1 MIPTVAPNPPF
12 CGSTSE
18 ERLHALC
25 REVLRTDPVR
35 LDQSLFEIGLNS
47 LSAATLV
54 WLIEKELHVHIRLSQ
69 ILDHP
74 TIGKLLRL
82 IEAGNRNESE
92 RVGIKLVDGLPHPK
106 SIPLSFAQEQVW
118 FLEKLHPQL
127 NSYRFQALLNCL
139 GALNADV
146 LERSLNRIVSRHAI
160 LRTAFAEDGE
170 APRQEVRPHAPFT
183 LPREDLRV
191 FPAEEREKELGRRIE
206 EELRR
211 PFHLGRPPLIRWRLY
226 QLDEQKYSLLHTE
239 HHFAHDGWS
248 YGVFLEELYATYAAL
263 LKGES
268 LPTEAEP
275 TQFADFALWQR
286 EMISLRRLGSSNRV
300 LAQRIVRLSS
310 TTLAPLGSAPGTPSK
325 L

>member
-1 MIPTVAPNPPF
+1 M
-12 CGSTSE
+12 
-18 ERLHALC
+18 
-25 REVLRTDPVR
+25 
-35 LDQSLFEIGLNS
+35 
-47 LSAATLV
+47 
-54 WLIEKELHVHIRLSQ
+54 IEKELHVHIRLSE

-74 TIGKLLRL
+74 TIERLLKL
-82 IEAGNRNESE
+82 IEAGSRNEPE
-92 RVGIKLVDGLPHPK
+92 RVGTKLVDGLPHPK

-139 GALNADV
+139 GSLNADV

-170 APRQEVRPHAPFT
+170 APRQEVRPHVPFT

-191 FPAEEREKELGRRIE
+191 FPAEEREKELERRIE

-239 HHFAHDGWS
+239 HHFVHDGWS

-268 LPTEAEP
+268 LPDRTG
-275 TQFADFALWQR
+275 ADAIRRFRALAARNDQ
-286 EMISLRRLGSSNRV
+286 LRRLGSSARL
-300 LAQRIVRLSS
+300 LAQRTGGMSSS
-310 TTLAPLGSAPGTPSK
+310 TAASLRTAAWVAIEALKDRKSATRSRKRFGPNLARLALAK
-325 L
+325 A